1 MSPIATSKTRRPLSI
16 PSRED
21 LVDKIR
27 RRFLRHRSPRLQMFG
42 LLALTGATGF
52 LSSFVLL
59 KSGVESMTLRYP
71 VAVALAYGAFLLLL
85 RIWIHAQ
92 REESMGVMDVVDLG
106 VDSLET
112 AGSFAPEHGGVPTG
126 GAKFHG
132 GGDGGSSG
140 FDLGF
145 DFDLEGA
152 GLLVLIAVLLIA
164 VSALGAVL
172 WVLWI
177 APALLAEVLV
187 DGLIMTALYRRLRQ
201 PQPTYWLTSA
211 VSQTCVPALIVALF
225 LSFAGG
231 LLHHAVPGAHSL
243 GVAWKVMSTR
253 EFPLDPDSDTL
264 PPLSH

>member
-1 MSPIATSKTRRPLSI
+1 MSPIATSKTRRPFSI

-21 LVDKIR
+21 LVKRTRKRLLR
-27 RRFLRHRSPRLQMFG
+27 RGLPRLQMFG
-42 LLALTGATGF
+42 LLVLTGATGF

-59 KSGVESMTLRYP
+59 KSGVDSMTLRYP

-85 RIWIHAQ
+85 RIWLHLQ
-92 REESMGVMDVVDLG
+92 REGGPEVTDVIDLG

-112 AGSFAPEHGGVPTG
+112 VGSFGPDHGGLPAD

-132 GGDGGSSG
+132 GGSGEDWG

-152 GLLVLIAVLLIA
+152 GLLVLLAVLLIA
-164 VSALGAVL
+164 VSALGAAL

-177 APALLAEVLV
+177 APGLLAEVLV

-201 PQPTYWLTSA
+201 PQPTWWLTSA
-211 VSQTCVPALIVALF
+211 VSRTCVPALIVAVF

-243 GVAWKVMSTR
+243 GVAWKAVTAAGV
-253 EFPLDPDSDTL
+253 PLAADPGSR
-264 PPLSH
+264 P

>member
-1 MSPIATSKTRRPLSI
+1 MSPIATSKTRRSLSI

-21 LVDKIR
+21 LVKKTR
-27 RRFLRHRSPRLQMFG
+27 KRLLRHGVPRIQMSG

-59 KSGVESMTLRYP
+59 KSGVDSMTLRYP

-85 RIWIHAQ
+85 RIWIYAQ
-92 REESMGVMDVVDLG
+92 RKGSLEIIDVVDLS

-112 AGSFAPEHGGVPTG
+112 AGSLAPEHGAVPAD
-126 GAKFHG
+126 GANLHG
-132 GGDGGSSG
+132 GVDSQSSG
-140 FDLGF
+140 FDFGF
-145 DFDLEGA
+145 DLDFNFDLEGA
-152 GLLVLIAVLLIA
+152 GLLVLVAVMLIA
-164 VSALGAVL
+164 ISALGATL

-177 APALLAEVLV
+177 APGLLAEVLV

-201 PQPTYWLTSA
+201 PQPTWWLTSA
-211 VSQTCVPALIVALF
+211 VSRTCVPALIVAVF

-243 GVAWKVMSTR
+243 GVAWKAVVQAADASQR
-253 EFPLDPDSDTL
+253 RR
-264 PPLSH
+264 

>member
-1 MSPIATSKTRRPLSI
+1 MSPIATSKTRRSFNI
-16 PSRED
+16 PPRDE
-21 LVDKIR
+21 LIDKTRKRLLR
-27 RRFLRHRSPRLQMFG
+27 RGLPRLQMFG

-85 RIWIHAQ
+85 RVWLHAQ
-92 REESMGVMDVVDLG
+92 HRGWLDVVDLG

-112 AGSFAPEHGGVPTG
+112 VEGFAPEHGDLPAG
-126 GAKFHG
+126 GANFHG
-132 GGDGGSSG
+132 GGGGESSG

-164 VSALGAVL
+164 VSALGAAL

-177 APALLAEVLV
+177 APGLLAEVLV

-201 PQPTYWLTSA
+201 PQPTWWLTGA
-211 VSQTCVPALIVALF
+211 VSRTWVPALIVALF

-243 GVAWKVMSTR
+243 GPAWKVMSTR
-253 EFPLDPDSDTL
+253 EFPLAADSGSDTL